1 MGKLMQRHSEQSH
14 SYFSLP
20 AYLLGARNPDLHADL
35 NQSVLANDGISLSA
49 SERHPQYSTQNIA
62 ISGNLAAFP
71 ATTLTFKKPNSVPSA
86 ISSHGSPSKINNVT
100 QMTAVR
106 RTEPRDL
113 PRGNAEDHQCIMHLT
128 ISADSVTQLRHIVM
142 GACGDVVAF
151 IRIQPI
157 AHASRMKVWLGLSK
171 PEVGRIMAAVM
182 QNLSGAEFGQ
192 IRPW

>member
-1 MGKLMQRHSEQSH
+1 
-14 SYFSLP
+14 
-20 AYLLGARNPDLHADL
+20 
-35 NQSVLANDGISLSA
+35 
-49 SERHPQYSTQNIA
+49 
-62 ISGNLAAFP
+62 
-71 ATTLTFKKPNSVPSA
+71 
-86 ISSHGSPSKINNVT
+86 
-100 QMTAVR
+100 
-106 RTEPRDL
+106 
-113 PRGNAEDHQCIMHLT
+113 MHLT